1 MKSKERAHDMA
12 LGGVF
17 ALVAANSAYFAH
29 YGQAWSAVAM
39 MTISVSLALLLG
51 MTYNR

>member
-1 MKSKERAHDMA
+1 MEPKERTHDMA

-17 ALVAANSAYFAH
+17 ALVAANSALFAH
-29 YGQAWSAVAM
+29 YGQAGSAVAM
-39 MTISVSLALLLG
+39 MTISVCLALLLG